1 MSRLVNVISPLSLA
15 VAADTS
21 ETITIQTDSYA
32 AGTFGSTVVP
42 AGGFALTGFLFDN
55 PGNVLTLTNGSCGQ
69 VGLDP
74 AMGNYDDL
82 DFQDT
87 LGPGPF
93 TLALTTAFGA
103 LRTGNYAVS
112 IAGADSVIG
121 PEPSSKFL
129 PLAGGALNALLR
141 GRRSFNSR

>member
-21 ETITIQTDSYA
+21 ETITIQTDSYPT
-32 AGTFGSTVVP
+32 GTFGSTVVP

-74 AMGNYDDL
+74 AMGNCDDL

-87 LGPGPF
+87 LGPGMF
-93 TLALTTAFGA
+93 TLALASAFGA
-103 LRTGNYAVS
+103 SRTGNYAVS
-112 IAGADSVIG
+112 ITGADSVTR
-121 PEPSSKFL
+121 PEPSSKLL
-129 PLAGGALNALLR
+129 PLAGGALTAR
-141 GRRSFNSR
+141 PRRRPSFN